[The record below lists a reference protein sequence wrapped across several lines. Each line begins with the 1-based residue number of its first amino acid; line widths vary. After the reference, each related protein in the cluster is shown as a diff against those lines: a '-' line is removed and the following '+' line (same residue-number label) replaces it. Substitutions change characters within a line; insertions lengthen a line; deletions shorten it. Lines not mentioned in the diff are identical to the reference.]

1 MPDVDSHSSH
11 LRAAGDVDSRD
22 ILQQLQDLLTGNAGV
37 QEFLGELSRM
47 AAGKL
52 SAPGN
57 EVSCGVTVIRRKKPL
72 TIASSDSRARY
83 LDELQN
89 SYGDGPCLT
98 ALRERTVIRVP
109 DVLADSRWPEYLRCT
124 AASGV
129 ASMLAVPMDVKKT
142 GQAVLNLYS
151 PRVDGFSEK
160 SILAA
165 EAVAGEASRALQLAL
180 KITQLNELRDN
191 LSAALASRTTI
202 ATAVGV
208 IMAQN
213 RCTREKAFQV
223 LVEAS
228 SHRNIKMHTLAES
241 VIDQVAGVRDTAPS
255 FDE

>member
-1 MPDVDSHSSH
+1 MVTRNRHFH
-11 LRAAGDVDSRD
+11 AAGDMDGRD
-22 ILQQLQDLLTGNAGV
+22 ILQQLQDLLIGNADV
-37 QEFLGELSRM
+37 QEFLDELSRM
-47 AAGKL
+47 AAGRL
-52 SAPGN
+52 SSPEN
-57 EVSCGVTVIRRKKPL
+57 QVSCGVTVIRRKKPL
-72 TIASSDSRARY
+72 TVASSDSRART

-98 ALRERTVIRVP
+98 ALRENTRILVP
-109 DVLADSRWPEYLRCT
+109 DVLSDTRWPEYLRCT

-129 ASMLAVPMDVKKT
+129 ASMLAVPMDVQKT

-160 SILAA
+160 NIVAA

-208 IMAQN
+208 IMAEN
-213 RCTREKAFQV
+213 RCTRDKAFQV

-228 SHRNIKMHTLAES
+228 SHRNIKMHSLAES
-241 VIDQVAGVRDTAPS
+241 VVSQVAGDSSGAPG